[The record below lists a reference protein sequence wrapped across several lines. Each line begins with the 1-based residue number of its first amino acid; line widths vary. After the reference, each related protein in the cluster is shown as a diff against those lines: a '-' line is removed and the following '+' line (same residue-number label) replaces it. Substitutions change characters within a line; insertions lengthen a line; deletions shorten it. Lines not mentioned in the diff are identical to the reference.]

1 MIRSDRMFTR
11 RFLPALL
18 AVLASVAVAAAEDH
32 DDHHV
37 SELNGV
43 RAVHAW
49 TRATG
54 GDTALVFVD
63 IENGSDAIVLIEGG
77 HSEDAATVEL
87 VGFRLKD
94 GEPVYEPVGSVP
106 VGPGNEM
113 QLAPERLALRLSG
126 LRQPLAEGGEFEL
139 EIVLDIGEIDV
150 HVAVEAA
157 DATQHSHAGHSH

>member
-1 MIRSDRMFTR
+1 MFAR
-11 RFLPALL
+11 GLFAAAN
-18 AVLASVAVAAAEDH
+18 AVLAAVSVASAEEH

-49 TRATG
+49 TRATS
-54 GDTALVFVD
+54 GDTALVFVE

-77 HSEDAATVEL
+77 HSDDAEQVEL

-94 GEPVYEPVGSVP
+94 GEPVYEPVASVP
-106 VGPGNEM
+106 VGAGKEM
-113 QLAPERLALRLSG
+113 VLAPERLALRLSG
-126 LRQPLAEGGEFEL
+126 LTKPLGEDGEL
-139 EIVLDIGEIDV
+139 EMEIVLDIGELDV

-157 DATQHSHAGHSH
+157 NATQHSHAGHNH

>member
-1 MIRSDRMFTR
+1 MFAR
-11 RFLPALL
+11 GLFAAAF
-18 AVLASVAVAAAEDH
+18 AVLAAATVVSAEDH

-49 TRATG
+49 TRSTSG
-54 GDTALVFVD
+54 NTALVFVD

-94 GEPVYEPVGSVP
+94 GQPVYEPVGSVP
-106 VGPGNEM
+106 VSPGKEM

-126 LRQPLAEGGEFEL
+126 LRQPLEEGGEFEM
-139 EIVLDIGEIDV
+139 EIVFDIGEIDV

>member
-1 MIRSDRMFTR
+1 MFPGRVFATA
-11 RFLPALL
+11 F
-18 AVLASVAVAAAEDH
+18 AVLAAVTVVSAEDH

-54 GDTALVFVD
+54 GNIALVFVD

-77 HSEDAATVEL
+77 HSEIAGTVEL

-94 GEPVYEPVGSVP
+94 GNPAYEPVGSVP
-106 VGPGNEM
+106 VGPGKEM
-113 QLAPERLALRLSG
+113 QLAPERLALRLTG
-126 LRQPLAEGGEFEL
+126 LTQPLAEGGEFEL
-139 EIVLDIGEIDV
+139 EIVFDIGEIDV
-150 HVAVEAA
+150 HVAVEAV
-157 DATQHSHAGHSH
+157 DATQHSHAGHNH